1 MVGVMFGKMKAL
13 GRGILLPGIFLLVG
27 TPLFAQVRDQVE
39 AEFRKRDT
47 VEKYDDSDNDRRGN
61 LHSVY
66 LTRRTGDK
74 KTAFVDTLRLNY
86 FHRSSI
92 EGKSIAEAYTGTYA
106 SPYQSK
112 IYFDRPIDQWGDFY
126 FTNPYDHLIHRGEDM
141 RFFDVKVPY
150 TLLSYVKNGGSDNV
164 EENFHTLFS
173 SNLGK
178 KINIGGQF
186 DYDYANGYYAAT
198 KSKNVTY
205 RAFASYI
212 GDRYQAYLSVGNTNT
227 INMEN
232 GGITDDRY
240 ITNPDDFT
248 DGRRSLLLKDIPTK
262 YKNVWN
268 RIHFGSARLNHR
280 YSLGISRTDS
290 IKEGDSVRVI
300 ERFTPVTS
308 FFHDVHYERGR
319 RRFVGQDQGLLKE
332 FDKPILPRPL
342 DATYYPNDTLIL
354 TKISNTLGIELLEG
368 FHKWAKFGLAAFV
381 SLDHKRYEIPLY
393 GVHNENLNKIENTVY
408 AGGRLDSRKLKNFS
422 YRVQG
427 EFAFAGAQVGDLRIE
442 GELSTRMKLLGRDI
456 ELDLHGNLFN
466 TPPSYLLRRYKSTL
480 HEWDRDLVMVQ
491 RLRAG
496 GRLRI
501 PVLNTEVHANF
512 ETIQN
517 PIYVDEKA
525 QPNQLTSNFRVIAF
539 GVDHRLRLGPLNWE
553 NSVVWQNSS
562 DATVAPLP
570 DLALYSN
577 LYLRA
582 LIAKVMTVQF
592 GIDAKYH
599 TAYHAPYYN
608 PTTQMFEPQTE
619 ARIGG
624 ETPMMTAYANVHLKR
639 TRFFIQ
645 YYNLSSRL
653 FKPNYFS
660 TVHYPQ
666 YPAIVRLGLVVDLR
680 N

>member
-1 MVGVMFGKMKAL
+1 MYTNIKAFRY
-13 GRGILLPGIFLLVG
+13 GLLVLTVLILRE
-27 TPLFAQVRDQVE
+27 TPIMAQVRDQVE
-39 AEFRKRDT
+39 AEFRKRDA

-61 LHSVY
+61 LHASY
-66 LTRRTGDK
+66 LVRRTGDVRP
-74 KTAFVDTLRLNY
+74 AFADTLRLNY

-112 IYFDRPIDQWGDFY
+112 IYFDRPIDQWGDFF
-126 FTNPYDHLIHRGEDM
+126 FTNPYDHLIHRGKDM

-178 KINIGGQF
+178 KINVGGQF
-186 DYDYANGYYAAT
+186 DYDYANGYYAST

-205 RAFASYI
+205 RAFASYL
-212 GDRYQAYLSVGNTNT
+212 GNRYQAYLSVGNTNT

-248 DGRRSLLLKDIPTK
+248 EGRRSLLLKDIPTK
-262 YKNVWN
+262 YRNVWN

-280 YSLGISRTDS
+280 YSLGIARTDS
-290 IKEGDSVRVI
+290 IKDGDSVRLV
-300 ERFTPVTS
+300 EHFTPVTS

-319 RRFVGQDQGLLKE
+319 RRFLGQDQELLKDFKE
-332 FDKPILPRPL
+332 PILPRPL
-342 DATYYPNDTLIL
+342 DATYYPNDTLLL

-368 FHKWAKFGLAAFV
+368 FHKWAKFGIAAFV
-381 SLDHKRYEIPLY
+381 SFDHKRYEIPLY
-393 GVHNENLNKIENTVY
+393 GVYDDNLNRTENTFY
-408 AGGRLDSRKLKNFS
+408 AGGRLSSKNFKNFG

-427 EFAFAGAQVGDLRIE
+427 EFAFAGAQIGELRIDAE
-442 GELSTRMKLLGRDI
+442 ANSRLKLFGKEVL
-456 ELDLHGNLFN
+456 LDVHGNLFN
-466 TPPSYLLRRYKSTL
+466 TPPSYILRRYKSTL
-480 HEWDRDLVMVQ
+480 HEWDRDLVMIQ

-501 PVLNTEVHANF
+501 PVLNTEIHANF

-517 PIYVDEKA
+517 PMYVDEKS
-525 QPNQLTSNFRVIAF
+525 QPNQSKTNFRVIAV

-553 NSVVWQNSS
+553 NSLVWQNSS
-562 DATVAPLP
+562 DKTVAPLP
-570 DLALYSN
+570 DLAVYSN
-577 LYLRA
+577 LYLKA
-582 LIAKVMTVQF
+582 LVAKVMTIQF
-592 GIDAKYH
+592 GVDAKYH
-599 TAYHAPYYN
+599 TAYHAPYYD
-608 PTTQMFEPQTE
+608 PTTQMFKPQSD
-619 ARIGG
+619 IMLGG
-624 ETPMMTAYANVHLKR
+624 DTPMMTAYANVHLKR

-645 YYNLSSRL
+645 YYNLSSKL

>member
-1 MVGVMFGKMKAL
+1 MYTKIKAFRY
-13 GRGILLPGIFLLVG
+13 GLLVLTVLLLG
-27 TPLFAQVRDQVE
+27 EASLMAQIRDQVE
-39 AEFRKRDT
+39 AEFRKRDQ

-61 LHSVY
+61 LHATY
-66 LTRRTGDK
+66 LVRRTGDVK
-74 KTAFVDTLRLNY
+74 SAFVDTLRLNY

-112 IYFDRPIDQWGDFY
+112 IYFDRPIDQWGDFF
-126 FTNPYDHLIHRGEDM
+126 FTNPYDHLIHRGADM

-150 TLLSYVKNGGSDNV
+150 TLMSYIKNGGSDNV

-178 KINIGGQF
+178 KINVGGQF
-186 DYDYANGYYAAT
+186 DYDYANGYYAST

-205 RAFASYI
+205 RAFASYL
-212 GDRYQAYLSVGNTNT
+212 GNRYQAYLSVGNTNT

-240 ITNPDDFT
+240 ITNPDEFT

-262 YKNVWN
+262 YRNVWN

-280 YSLGISRTDS
+280 YSLGIARTDS
-290 IKEGDSVRVI
+290 IKDGDSVRLV
-300 ERFTPVTS
+300 ENFTPVTS

-319 RRFVGQDQGLLKE
+319 RRFLGQDQELLKDFKE
-332 FDKPILPRPL
+332 PILPRPL
-342 DATYYPNDTLIL
+342 DATYYPNDTLLL

-381 SLDHKRYEIPLY
+381 SFDHKRYEIPLY
-393 GVHNENLNKIENTVY
+393 GIPDDNLNRIENTFY
-408 AGGRLDSRKLKNFS
+408 AGGRLSSKNFKNFG

-427 EFAFAGAQVGDLRIE
+427 EFAFAGAQIGELRIDAE
-442 GELSTRMKLLGRDI
+442 ANSRLKLFGKDVL
-456 ELDLHGNLFN
+456 LDVHGNLFN

-480 HEWDRDLVMVQ
+480 HEWDRDLVMIQ

-501 PVLNTEVHANF
+501 PALNTEIHANF

-517 PIYVDEKA
+517 PMYVDEKS
-525 QPNQLTSNFRVIAF
+525 QPNQLKTNFRVIAV
-539 GVDHRLRLGPLNWE
+539 GIDHRLRLGPLNWE

-562 DATVAPLP
+562 DMTVAPLP
-570 DLALYSN
+570 DLAVYSN
-577 LYLRA
+577 IYLKT
-582 LIAKVMTVQF
+582 LVAKVMTIQF
-592 GIDAKYH
+592 GVDAKYH
-599 TAYHAPYYN
+599 TAYHAPYYD
-608 PTTQMFEPQTE
+608 PTTQMFKPQSE
-619 ARIGG
+619 VMIGG
-624 ETPMMTAYANVHLKR
+624 DTPMMSAYANVHLKR

-645 YYNLSSRL
+645 YYNLSSKL